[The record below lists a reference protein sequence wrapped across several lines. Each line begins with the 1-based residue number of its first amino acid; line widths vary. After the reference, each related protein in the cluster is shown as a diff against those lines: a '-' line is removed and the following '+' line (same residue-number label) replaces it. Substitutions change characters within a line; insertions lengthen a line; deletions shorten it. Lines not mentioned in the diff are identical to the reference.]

1 MKNRRRNQWRWHC
14 RSSAPRQ
21 RSARTK
27 KSCKRC
33 QRAGGLTLSSKI
45 FQMGFLIS
53 LRCYVKL
60 FRPAS
65 ISFKSFI
72 PWSLQIRCLSW
83 VPPHSL
89 SELIILLLTMFSL
102 LQVRRH
108 CAVAACQE
116 RSFRNGPRVSCTSG
130 PWMPRRYSRQE
141 RFVQLN
147 KELNLFEAS
156 FLSFFAWC
164 LVGPIVLKLPSTH
177 NLRCIIN
184 TFTRWPATTCLQ

>member
-116 RSFRNGPRVSCTSG
+116 RSFRNGPRVSCTGG
-130 PWMPRRYSRQE
+130 PWMPRRHSQQE
-141 RFVQLN
+141 RYRM
-147 KELNLFEAS
+147 K
-156 FLSFFAWC
+156 LSHGAYNRCFQGRSIY
-164 LVGPIVLKLPSTH
+164 LSPYT
-177 NLRCIIN
+177 CIISP
-184 TFTRWPATTCLQ
+184 TFF